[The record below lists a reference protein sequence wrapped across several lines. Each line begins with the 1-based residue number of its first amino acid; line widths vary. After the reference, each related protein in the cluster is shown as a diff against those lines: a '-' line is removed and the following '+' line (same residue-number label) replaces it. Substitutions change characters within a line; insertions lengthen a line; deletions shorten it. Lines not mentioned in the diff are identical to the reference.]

1 MKNTATPAS
10 EDHEKLW
17 DLIKD
22 IKFGMLTHR
31 HSSGMMHQLPADH
44 AEQKA

>member
-1 MKNTATPAS
+1 MNNTATPAS

-31 HSSGMMHQLPADH
+31 HSSGMMHSCRT
-44 AEQKA
+44 

>member
-1 MKNTATPAS
+1 MTTNTSDQQT
-10 EDHEKLW
+10 LW

-31 HSSGMMHQLPADH
+31 HTDGMLHSHPLTT
-44 AEQKA
+44 

>member
-1 MKNTATPAS
+1 MNNTATPAS

-22 IKFGMLTHR
+22 IKFVKLFVLRGQRAAVH
-31 HSSGMMHQLPADH
+31 H
-44 AEQKA
+44 AA